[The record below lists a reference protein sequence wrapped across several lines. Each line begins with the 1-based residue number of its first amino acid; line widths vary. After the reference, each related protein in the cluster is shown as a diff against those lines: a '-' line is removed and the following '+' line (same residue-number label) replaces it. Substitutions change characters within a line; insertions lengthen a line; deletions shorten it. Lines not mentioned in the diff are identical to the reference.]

1 MIIKE
6 GGEGG
11 YEGGGGGPCP
21 QGRETQKGKVKSVT
35 KLINFIYIYI
45 IKINKQINREILKEG
60 GS

>member
-21 QGRETQKGKVKSVT
+21 QGRETQKEKWN
-35 KLINFIYIYI
+35 L
-45 IKINKQINREILKEG
+45 
-60 GS
+60 